1 MIRWPCI
8 GSKNL
13 SNSSTYLCHIW
24 SSGNSSKIKC
34 FKTALT
40 VSDDYATWCYYNGK
54 SEKGSLFKVFSFLQN
69 CWIDFFLCFW
79 YVHKPRGKGLCRL
92 FWLFNEQYEDAPT
105 CIDYQYIWSKIFI
118 SFNLLIRILM
128 WKLPN
133 KK

>member
-34 FKTALT
+34 FKTTLT
-40 VSDDYATWCYYNGK
+40 VSDHYATRCHFNGK
-54 SEKGSLFKVFSFLQN
+54 SEKGSLFKVFLFLQN
-69 CWIDFFLCFW
+69 CWIDFFHVLW
-79 YVHKPRGKGLCRL
+79 YVHKPCGKGLRRL
-92 FWLFNEQYEDAPT
+92 FRLFNEQYEDAPT
-105 CIDYQYIWSKIFI
+105 CIDYQYIWSKIF
-118 SFNLLIRILM
+118 FLLQFTYKNTMR
-128 WKLPN
+128 KLLN